1 MRYPAKKDFGTACAF
16 LLFISMFV
24 GFGIFAIVIEGFGG
38 GAAAVVAGV
47 LVVLT
52 ALLWVWFW
60 FGTSYE
66 ITASEVI
73 IRLGPLKQ
81 RIRIEK
87 IVEAVPTSSAWLMV
101 GGLHI
106 RCALSRDA
114 IMIKSSKKLWPLVFL
129 PYKALISPQD
139 KTGFL
144 QALAEASPNLERSE
158 DGTVRRRNEVVG

>member
-1 MRYPAKKDFGTACAF
+1 MNYPANKDFGTACAF
-16 LLFISMFV
+16 LLFLLVVV
-24 GFGIFAIVIEGFGG
+24 GIGIFGIVIEGPGG
-38 GAAAVVAGV
+38 GAAAVVAGI

-52 ALLWVWFW
+52 ALLWGWFW

-73 IRLGPLKQ
+73 IRLGPLRQ
-81 RIRIEK
+81 RIRMED
-87 IVEAVPTSSAWLMV
+87 IVEAVPTSSAWLIV

-129 PYKALISPQD
+129 PYKALISPLD
-139 KTGFL
+139 KPGFL
-144 QALAEASPNLERSE
+144 QTLAEASPNLERSE
-158 DGTVRRRNEVVG
+158 EGGLRRRAEVAG

>member
-1 MRYPAKKDFGTACAF
+1 MRYPPKKDFGTACAF
-16 LLFISMFV
+16 ILFILVVV
-24 GFGIFAIVIEGFGG
+24 GIGIFGIAIEGPGG
-38 GAAAVVAGV
+38 GAAAVVAGI

-73 IRLGPLKQ
+73 IRLGPLRQ
-81 RIRIEK
+81 RITIEE
-87 IVEAVPTSSAWLMV
+87 IVEAVPTSSGWLMV

-114 IMIKSSKKLWPLVFL
+114 IMIESSKKLWPLVFL
-129 PYKALISPQD
+129 PYKALISPED
-139 KTGFL
+139 KPGFL
-144 QALAEASPNLERSE
+144 QALAEASPNFERSD
-158 DGTVRRRNEVVG
+158 DGRVRRRTEVVG

>member
-1 MRYPAKKDFGTACAF
+1 MKYPAKKDFGTAGAF
-16 LLFISMFV
+16 ILFILVVV
-24 GFGIFAIVIEGFGG
+24 GIGTFGIVIEGPGG
-38 GAAAVVAGV
+38 GAAAVVAGT

-52 ALLWVWFW
+52 ALLWVSFW
-60 FGTSYE
+60 IGTSYE
-66 ITASEVI
+66 VTASEVI
-73 IRLGPLKQ
+73 IRLGPLRQ
-81 RIRIEK
+81 RIRIEE

-139 KTGFL
+139 KPGFL

-158 DGTVRRRNEVVG
+158 EGSVRRRAEVAG

>member
-16 LLFISMFV
+16 LLFISMVV
-24 GFGIFAIVIEGFGG
+24 GFGIFAIVIEGPGG
-38 GAAAVVAGV
+38 GAAAVVVGV
-47 LVVLT
+47 FAVLT

-81 RIRIEK
+81 RIGIEE
-87 IVEAVPTSSAWLMV
+87 IVEAVPTSSTWLMV

-144 QALAEASPNLERSE
+144 QALAEASPNLEQSD
-158 DGTVRRRNEVVG
+158 DGSVRRRPEVAG